1 MQINP
6 RSIYHLID
14 PTNVRRIMAKRLRLP
29 FLREDNETKNL
40 DIKDYNDFGFL
51 VYKCFVSFVF
61 MLVFY
66 VSV

>member
-6 RSIYHLID
+6 RSIYHLIH
-14 PTNVRRIMAKRLRLP
+14 PTNVRRLMDKRLRLP
-29 FLREDNETKNL
+29 FPRIMRQRNL